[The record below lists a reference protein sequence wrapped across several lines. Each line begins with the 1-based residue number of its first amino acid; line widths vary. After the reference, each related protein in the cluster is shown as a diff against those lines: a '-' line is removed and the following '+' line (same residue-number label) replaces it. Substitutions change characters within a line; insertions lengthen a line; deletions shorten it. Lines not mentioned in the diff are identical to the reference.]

1 MKKSLIALLF
11 ISLGYMACSPRL
23 SPDSSWGNQR
33 WVLIELKEV
42 PVQLSGGARDAYL
55 EFFPVEKRFAGNG
68 GCNRINGSYEFKKK
82 SEISFSNISSTKMSC
97 PDLAF
102 ETTFLNTL
110 AEVNR
115 FEIDGSNMLLKNDN
129 KVLLILQRR

>member
-1 MKKSLIALLF
+1 MNKLLAALLMIAF
-11 ISLGYMACSPRL
+11 GLMACSPRL

-42 PVQLSGGARDAYL
+42 PVQQSGGARDAYL
-55 EFFPVEKRFAGNG
+55 EFFPVEKRFSGNG
-68 GCNRINGSYEFKKK
+68 GCNRINGSYELKK
-82 SEISFSNISSTKMSC
+82 SDISFSNVTSTKMSC

-102 ETTFLNTL
+102 ETTFLNAL
-110 AEVNR
+110 GEVNR